1 MWQIH
6 QLERLGQIEP
16 EFINKTLV
24 SLLRQ
29 ETALWEKLV
38 IGAYLDEEINFGKV
52 AELLELHPVELK
64 RQFLTKGIPIRI
76 GVESK
81 EAILADQATAKAI
94 RKSVQ

>member
-29 ETALWEKLV
+29 ETALSEKLV

-64 RQFLTKGIPIRI
+64 RQFLNKGIPIRI

-81 EAILADQATAKAI
+81 EAILADKATAKAI